1 MHTNPKDI
9 ELIERFLDHEL
20 SEAEHSSFMNRID
33 HDPEFARLV
42 KLRNVLPSLLKDADN
57 YHNIREEVKSTLDF
71 QGGKRL
77 FFHNPVQM
85 ALAAVILLL
94 IATVVI
100 FFVAREHG
108 ILPFIKNDNL
118 VKKNDTLLIQKKGG
132 PDFKAKKDIYYSPL
146 NGSVFISSDKI
157 IFRWKPVQDSTFQF
171 MIFPKE
177 QTIPVYHKE
186 IYPRQ
191 DSILLPPGTIKPG
204 EYLWYIGDKKIKHSF
219 IIKPAAR

>member
-1 MHTNPKDI
+1 M
-9 ELIERFLDHEL
+9 DHEL

-42 KLRNVLPSLLKDADN
+42 KLRNVLPPLLKDADN
-57 YHNIREEVKSTLDF
+57 YHNVREEVKSALDF

-77 FFHNPVQM
+77 FFHNPVRM

-94 IATVVI
+94 IATIVI

-108 ILPFIKNDNL
+108 ILPFIKNDNF

-157 IFRWKPVQDSTFQF
+157 IFRWKPVHDSTFQF
-171 MIFPKE
+171 MIFLKE
-177 QTIPVYHKE
+177 RTIPVYHKE
-186 IYPRQ
+186 IQPGQ
-191 DSILLPPGTIKPG
+191 DSILLPAGTIKPG
-204 EYLWYIGDKKIKHSF
+204 EYQWYFGDKKIKHSF